1 MDVTKVVQKAAGFRR
16 SRTARAPGAW
26 FQGSRRGQAPG
37 ELGRIVNRRSRELWE
52 ASGLSNMGAE
62 KVARGL
68 GWFSIGLGLAELLI
82 PRTVARICGGQGKHT
97 TLIRLYGLREIA
109 AGLMIF
115 SQAKRPAA
123 GVWSRVAG
131 DAIDLATLAAAFVD
145 PRNNKAGVLFATA
158 NVLGVTAVDIMCA
171 QELSR
176 QQGRMTDEGAIR
188 FKRSVSVNRPAEE
201 LYRYWRDFTN
211 LPRFMYHLE
220 SVTDRGDGR
229 SHWVT
234 RGPAESK
241 IEWDSEVVEERENEY
256 IAWKSVGGDVFNAG
270 SVQFEPKPAGRG
282 TIVRVDMQYYPPGGV
297 AGTAF
302 AMLFNRAPEQQVL
315 DDLRRFKQ
323 LIETGEIVRS
333 DGSPEGTGQVM
344 QMPAQPV

>member
-1 MDVTKVVQKAAGFRR
+1 MGKVVNAQ
-16 SRTARAPGAW
+16 SR
-26 FQGSRRGQAPG
+26 Q
-37 ELGRIVNRRSRELWE
+37 LWE
-52 ASGLSNMGAE
+52 RSGLKDIGAE

-68 GWFSIGLGLAELLI
+68 GWFSIGLGLAELLA
-82 PRTVARICGGQGKHT
+82 PRAVARICGGSGKHT
-97 TLIRLYGLREIA
+97 GLIRLYGLREIA

-115 SQAKRPAA
+115 SQGRRPAA

-131 DAIDLATLAAAFVD
+131 DAIDLATLAAAFVN
-145 PRNNKAGVLFATA
+145 PRTSKAGVVFATA

-176 QQGRMTDEGAIR
+176 QAGTMTEEGAIR
-188 FKRSVSVNRPAEE
+188 FKRSVSINRPPEE
-201 LYRYWRDFTN
+201 LYRFWRDFQN
-211 LPRFMYHLE
+211 LPRFMYHLQ
-220 SVTDRGDGR
+220 SVTETGPGR

-234 RGPAESK
+234 KAPAGQQV
-241 IEWDSEVVEERENEY
+241 EWDSEIVDERENEC

-270 SVQFEPKPAGRG
+270 SVQFETKPGGRG

-302 AMLFNRAPEQQVL
+302 AMLFNQAPEQQVA
-315 DDLRRFKQ
+315 DDLRRLKQ

-333 DGSPEGTGQVM
+333 DGSPEGAGQVM
-344 QMPAQPV
+344 QRPAQPMGDQK